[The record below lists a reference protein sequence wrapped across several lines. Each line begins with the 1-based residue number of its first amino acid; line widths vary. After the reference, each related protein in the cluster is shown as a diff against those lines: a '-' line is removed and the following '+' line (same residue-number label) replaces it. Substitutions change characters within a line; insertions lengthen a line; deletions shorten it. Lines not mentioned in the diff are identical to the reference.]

1 MAGAVGKGFGRAWDA
16 LFGWRERMR
25 RRRELAVM
33 SERDLVDLGV
43 PPGLAAY
50 EAGRWPWQK
59 ASPEWRDL
67 DAADRC

>member
-1 MAGAVGKGFGRAWDA
+1 MAGTGLARAWNA

-25 RRRELAVM
+25 QRRDLAAM
-33 SERDLVDLGV
+33 SERDLADLGV

-50 EAGRWPWQK
+50 EASRWPWQK
-59 ASPEWRDL
+59 ASPEWQTL

>member
-1 MAGAVGKGFGRAWDA
+1 MDRTAGNGFARAWNA

-25 RRRELAVM
+25 RRRDLAAM
-33 SERDLVDLGV
+33 SERDLADLGV

-59 ASPEWRDL
+59 VSPEWQTL

>member
-1 MAGAVGKGFGRAWDA
+1 MDRTAGTGFARVWNA

-25 RRRELAVM
+25 QRRDLAAM

-59 ASPEWRDL
+59 ASPEWQTL
-67 DAADRC
+67 EAADRC